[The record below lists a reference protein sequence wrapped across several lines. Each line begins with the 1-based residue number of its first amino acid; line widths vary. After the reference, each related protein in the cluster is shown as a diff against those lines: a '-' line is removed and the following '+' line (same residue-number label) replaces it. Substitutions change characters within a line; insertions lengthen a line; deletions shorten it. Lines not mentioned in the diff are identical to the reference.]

1 MREIKFRTWTGKK
14 MHYGNSSIAD
24 KTDWPLMQ
32 FTGLKDREGKEI
44 WEGDILKYEQRFG
57 YQTIFSEV
65 IWSERWCGFRTKF
78 PDGSFNGA
86 NYPIGMED
94 ETDKWGEV
102 LGNIYENG
110 DLLK

>member
-44 WEGDILKYEQRFG
+44 WEGDI
-57 YQTIFSEV
+57 I
-65 IWSERWCGFRTKF
+65 RWHHYTLHDILAKVEWHN
-78 PDGSFNGA
+78 GSFKQFPIQNKGA
-86 NYPIGMED
+86 NCGDITNLSG
-94 ETDKWGEV
+94 KLEV

>member
-44 WEGDILKYEQRFG
+44 WEGDIITWGGINSIVQFG
-57 YQTIFSEV
+57 TILTDDGEKKATGWVASE
-65 IWSERWCGFRTKF
+65 ERVSMYDDCFVDNTC
-78 PDGSFNGA
+78 
-86 NYPIGMED
+86 
-94 ETDKWGEV
+94 EV
-102 LGNIYENG
+102 LGNIYENPE
-110 DLLK
+110 LLK